1 MGYPKEVYDVVKN
14 YYEIHQ
20 FDAKNERDYRRK
32 KIYAEIPQ
40 IEKIDKEIQKTGL
53 SLLSID
59 LTDESGRKEL
69 EKKRDLV
76 KKLTDERTEVLVSSG
91 YEKNYLDILYTCPV
105 CKDTGVLETGYCECF
120 KKALQKEAY
129 NSANLP
135 IMMDSQSFDTFRL
148 NAYPEEEQEG
158 METVLNVCKE
168 FAKDFKAQSGE
179 NLYLYG
185 APGLGKTFLSSC
197 IAKEVI
203 GKGYGVFYQPAYK
216 IFRIFEDYKFS
227 QENKSINKYHIDK
240 IMNSDLLIIDDL
252 GAEMATAYTAEVLF
266 DLINTRINEKLPT
279 IINTNLDFPDLETI
293 YSARIT
299 SRILGNFTLLEFN
312 GEDLRG
318 M

>member
-1 MGYPKEVYDVVKN
+1 MGYPKEVYQAVKD

-20 FDAKNERDYRRK
+20 HDAKNERDFRRK
-32 KIYAEIPQ
+32 QIYDKLPEVEA
-40 IEKIDKEIQKTGL
+40 IDKEIQKIGL
-53 SLLSID
+53 SLLTLD
-59 LTDESGRKEL
+59 LTGEIRKQEL
-69 EKKRDLV
+69 EKRKQLVMDL
-76 KKLTDERTEVLVSSG
+76 TEERGNVLESAG
-91 YEKNYLDILYTCPV
+91 YERDYLDIKYSCLLCN
-105 CKDTGVLETGYCECF
+105 DTGVVETEYCKCF
-120 KKALQKEAY
+120 QEALKKEAFR
-129 NSANLP
+129 SANLP
-135 IMMDSQSFDTFRL
+135 IMMDEQSFDTFRID
-148 NAYPEEEQEG
+148 AYPEEEQES
-158 METVLNVCKE
+158 MATVFAVCKE
-168 FAKDFKAQSGE
+168 FSQDFSAGSKE

-203 GKGYGVFYQPAYK
+203 EKGYGVFYQPAYK

>member
-20 FDAKNERDYRRK
+20 FDAKNERDFRRK
-32 KIYAEIPQ
+32 KIYSEIPQ
-40 IEKIDKEIQKTGL
+40 IEKIDKEIQKIGL

-76 KKLTDERTEVLVSSG
+76 KTLTDERTEVLVSSG
-91 YEKNYLDILYTCPV
+91 YEKNHLDIIYTCSL
-105 CKDTGVLETGYCECF
+105 CKDTGVLETGYCDCF

-135 IMMDSQSFDTFRL
+135 IMMDSESFETFRL
-148 NAYPEEEQEG
+148 DAYPDEEQEG
-158 METVLNVCKE
+158 METVLDVCKE
-168 FAKDFKAQSGE
+168 FAKEFKAKSGE

-203 GKGYGVFYQPAYK
+203 EKGYGVFYQPAYK

-227 QENKSINKYHIDK
+227 QENKSINKYHIEK